1 MDASLFIASRLRFK
15 GRIAMICIAVS
26 FLVMIVAV
34 AISSGF
40 RNELRSSLSALS
52 GDVLISS
59 PDLNVMSESSPL
71 DASSQTVSYV
81 AQSALVSDII
91 PVVWRAGIVRHG
103 DEMHGIVVKGVPF
116 FEETVDTV
124 INLGV
129 SIPRRLA
136 QASGLKPGDRML
148 TYFVGETL
156 KVRQFNVV
164 DIHDAS
170 VSTDDRY
177 VVYASMADMQRLNG
191 WDAAQVSAIEIH
203 LADEMDTEEEIEQAA
218 QEIGTIVSLYG
229 SDDEDIIATSSVS
242 RYPQLFNWLALIDF
256 NVGIILILMII
267 VAGFNMISGLLI
279 MLFEHISTI
288 GLLKSLGMTDRSIAK
303 AFLSSSAVLVAKGMF
318 VGNVLAL
325 LFCLI
330 QDTTHFLKLNP
341 ENYYVPYVPVDIDLG
356 AVLVAD
362 TVAFAAIM
370 VLLLIPC
377 MFISKVDPAQTVR
390 VR

>member
-129 SIPRRLA
+129 SIPRRMA

-164 DIHDAS
+164 DIYDAS